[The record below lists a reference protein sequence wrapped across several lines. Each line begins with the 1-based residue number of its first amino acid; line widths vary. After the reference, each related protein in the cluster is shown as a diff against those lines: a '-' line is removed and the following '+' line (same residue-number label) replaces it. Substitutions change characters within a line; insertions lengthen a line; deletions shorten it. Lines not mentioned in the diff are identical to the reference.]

1 MVSEQK
7 TMADLLQELLD
18 CTRQLARCEEDDGMD
33 TASLAALCK
42 ERLAALQQIASS
54 PGDKDEAFQ
63 PLEQVLGRNSRE
75 LTDLKSM
82 LQSLVDQTD
91 LCIAALLRRLEFTG
105 QELASLRGSQTA
117 VRAYHR
123 R

>member
-1 MVSEQK
+1 MITVQK

-18 CTRQLARCEEDDGMD
+18 CTRQLARCEEDDGMN

-42 ERLAALQQIASS
+42 EHLTALQQIISS
-54 PGDKDEAFQ
+54 PGGKGEAFR
-63 PLEQVLGRNSRE
+63 PLGQVLERNSRE
-75 LTDLKSM
+75 LMDLKSI

-91 LCIAALLRRLEFTG
+91 LCIAALLRRLEITG